1 MGLKNDKLIH
11 FKAKLFTVDVSAKTQ
26 GHCRDL
32 HGQQEQIQ
40 TAEVWGQGHQK
51 CENWTPGLCQGIG
64 CSLLLPLSCIGFQV
78 KFLLKDR
85 WREFMEKRRALGGWK
100 KQNLSHK
107 KNVRNLA
114 KWMFR
119 CLLRWDN
126 LTDNLKPIYLFLF
139 SSPTFTAFPHCLKKL
154 WWDPSGGF
162 GVGKPK
168 SAVWEAV
175 PITESDSGWSH
186 SMHTSSKRARVSQSI
201 HDLRGLMSPQA
212 YIRDL
217 VSPSRLNI

>member
-139 SSPTFTAFPHCLKKL
+139 SSPTFTAFSSLSEETLMRSKWWL
-154 WWDPSGGF
+154 WG
-162 GVGKPK
+162 
-168 SAVWEAV
+168 WEAQECSV
-175 PITESDSGWSH
+175 RSSAYHREWFRLEPLHAYVIEESSCLPI
-186 SMHTSSKRARVSQSI
+186 HTWPKRSYVSSSIYKRSCIPLTS
-201 HDLRGLMSPQA
+201 
-212 YIRDL
+212 
-217 VSPSRLNI
+217 